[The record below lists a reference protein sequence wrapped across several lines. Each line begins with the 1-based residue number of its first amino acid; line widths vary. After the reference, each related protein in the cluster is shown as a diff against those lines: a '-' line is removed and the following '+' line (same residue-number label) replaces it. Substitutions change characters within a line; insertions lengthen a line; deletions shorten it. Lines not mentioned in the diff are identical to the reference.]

1 MGIVAHPKPKSTPF
15 GLSLQYYC
23 WLPPPPL
30 LSPLVDVGLE
40 TCQKSLKVTCEQKVW
55 LPNGNIQKHARF
67 LSVASARCVASVSAW
82 ADHTDTSRAP
92 FAKRKGARD
101 LEWAVQSW
109 MNVCMRPQA
118 QIGHLLPPPPPLGL
132 ETCQKSLKVTC
143 EQKVWLPNGNIQKHA
158 RFLSVA
164 SARCVASVS
173 AWADHTDTSRA
184 PFAKRKGARDLEW
197 AVQSYIYHHFN
208 LKTAKICS

>member
-1 MGIVAHPKPKSTPF
+1 M
-15 GLSLQYYC
+15 
-23 WLPPPPL
+23 
-30 LSPLVDVGLE
+30 DVGLE

-55 LPNGNIQKHARF
+55 LLNGNIQKHARF

-143 EQKVWLPNGNIQKHA
+143 EQKVWLLNGNIQKHA

-197 AVQSYIYHHFN
+197 AVQSYIYIFMYVIYVI
-208 LKTAKICS
+208 ICILFTVYIYIYMTGW